1 MTVNRD
7 SVVFLKSVR
16 VLEED
21 LGFIQV
27 SPTIIYEDN
36 NGCITLKN
44 PHKDDGGLR
53 YFYHN
58 WMNSYFTTVGKKIVE
73 NCICVLPNSMND

>member
-1 MTVNRD
+1 MKKSRD
-7 SVVFLKSVR
+7 SEPYSVVFLKSVR

-36 NGCITLKN
+36 NVCITLKIL
-44 PHKDDGGLR
+44 DILR
-53 YFYHN
+53 TFHVISTCDTCFFLTSHTR
-58 WMNSYFTTVGKKIVE
+58 MMEDSGIFTTTG
-73 NCICVLPNSMND
+73 